1 MIKKKLRDLQ
11 RHTVSKMV
19 AIQAAG
25 LGFESSTMAGEV
37 HPHNLS
43 IREAKVRG
51 PMDLLI
57 EQPVYTNL

>member
-1 MIKKKLRDLQ
+1 MIKKKLRHLQ

-37 HPHNLS
+37 HYNLS
-43 IREAKVRG
+43 TREAKVRE